1 MHKIHHSYTAS
12 AFGILEKVSP
22 KGASEYNCVGPEW
35 GGDEL
40 RSSRSAV
47 VPSTTPFACHHNP
60 VLGTVLNILSQE
72 GVMRRQDMENPA
84 LPLEMFP
91 LRECSDLWVQFSSA
105 AQLCLT
111 LCDPMDCSMPIHTII
126 LSITN
131 SRSLLKLMSIEWWYH
146 PTISSSVVP
155 FSSLLQS
162 SPASGSFPVS
172 QFFTSGGQNIGVSAL
187 VSVLAR
193 IFRTDFI

>member
-60 VLGTVLNILSQE
+60 LLETFLSILSQE
-72 GVMRRQDMENPA
+72 GVMRRENEENPA
-84 LPLEMFP
+84 TP
-91 LRECSDLWVQFSSA
+91 LRCFLPQNVVACGLGPSICFL
-105 AQLCLT
+105 LNLYT
-111 LCDPMDCSMPIHTII
+111 LIWEI
-126 LSITN
+126 LFHI
-131 SRSLLKLMSIEWWYH
+131 LL
-146 PTISSSVVP
+146 
-155 FSSLLQS
+155 
-162 SPASGSFPVS
+162 
-172 QFFTSGGQNIGVSAL
+172 
-187 VSVLAR
+187 
-193 IFRTDFI
+193 